1 MNKPR
6 EAITQADLENAFKGF
21 CRVLDAKRQQTTPAP
36 TAKEFSRVYHKLMST
51 RLQLSHGQK
60 LTPAQRMTH
69 VRDAGNFG
77 KLALQSAMDSCN
89 SDRVAQMQFYLA
101 YIEGREV
108 QLRLEGPGSSDEA
121 LLAKQRS
128 ASEAVSM
135 AWATLSSIPNLDM
148 TIYDAMAQEMIR

>member
-1 MNKPR
+1 
-6 EAITQADLENAFKGF
+6 
-21 CRVLDAKRQQTTPAP
+21 
-36 TAKEFSRVYHKLMST
+36 
-51 RLQLSHGQK
+51 
-60 LTPAQRMTH
+60 MTH

-108 QLRLEGPGSSDEA
+108 QLRLEGQGSSDEA
-121 LLAKQRS
+121 LLAKKRS